1 MRDQSE
7 CGKTRARKTMDTE
20 TFHVVERLQL
30 AGKSFPDEVETL
42 KMDQYIRCIKKQENL
57 H

>member
-7 CGKTRARKTMDTE
+7 CGKRRARKTMDTE
-20 TFHVVERLQL
+20 TFHVVERLHL